1 MTTLTEADVE
11 DAALEW
17 LATLG
22 WQTVHGPD
30 IAPGRARPGR
40 GPSCRSGT
48 EPRHRGRYPPVR
60 WVRGGAEFG
69 MSRDNDL
76 RQRILS
82 GRSDANIRFE
92 ELRSFLLRLGF
103 TERVSGSH
111 HIFRREGVREL
122 INLQR
127 DGSQAEPYQVRQVR
141 QAILRNHL

>member
-1 MTTLTEADVE
+1 MRGDV
-11 DAALEW
+11 
-17 LATLG
+17 G
-22 WQTVHGPD
+22 
-30 IAPGRARPGR
+30 
-40 GPSCRSGT
+40 C
-48 EPRHRGRYPPVR
+48 
-60 WVRGGAEFG
+60 G
-69 MSRDNDL
+69 MSRDDDL

-103 TERVSGSH
+103 TERIRGSH

-141 QAILRNHL
+141 QTILRNHL